1 MIYQALY
8 RKYRPKTFDEV
19 CGQTIVVQTLKN
31 AIKNNKLTHAYLF
44 IGPRGTGKTS
54 IAKIFAKTINCEEKK
69 DGISCEKCNICTVSN
84 NNENVDIIEMDAAS
98 NNGVDEIR
106 EIKNHVSLMPTFSKY
121 KIYII
126 DEVHMLSMGA
136 FNALLK
142 TLEEPPKHVIFV
154 LATTEPQKV
163 PLTIIS
169 RCQCFEFKS
178 ISKKLM
184 TEKIQE
190 ICKNEN
196 ISIDEQAINEI
207 CNCSNGGLR
216 DAIGL
221 LDQLNSFKED
231 LITVEDVLL
240 LNGRINKDQIVNL
253 FEKISKN
260 ELNEIIILSDKF
272 EEEGKDYN
280 YICEDI
286 INYLKTELINF
297 QINNNSSIIS
307 SLGKDKTIEIIF
319 KITEYN
325 NMMKNTK
332 DKKIFFDLMLI
343 EIINILD
350 NKTNVRIA
358 DNSGKKVINNEVN
371 KAKEINIETK
381 KEDTINDENYEKSND
396 YKDYLDLMDV
406 RLNNILAK
414 ADKDSLKEY
423 LEFFTKLEENL
434 DNLDERKI
442 YNLLLDCTIKAGSKN
457 GIIITASNDNILHEL
472 FENLE
477 DIQSLYINKLQK
489 QISICFYKEDLW
501 NVKRQE
507 YINKIKNKEKI
518 ELLDETLILNKIN
531 KKNESNKSEFDD
543 LLEIGE

>member
-1 MIYQALY
+1 
-8 RKYRPKTFDEV
+8 
-19 CGQTIVVQTLKN
+19 
-31 AIKNNKLTHAYLF
+31 
-44 IGPRGTGKTS
+44 
-54 IAKIFAKTINCEEKK
+54 
-69 DGISCEKCNICTVSN
+69 
-84 NNENVDIIEMDAAS
+84 
-98 NNGVDEIR
+98 
-106 EIKNHVSLMPTFSKY
+106 
-121 KIYII
+121 
-126 DEVHMLSMGA
+126 
-136 FNALLK
+136 
-142 TLEEPPKHVIFV
+142 
-154 LATTEPQKV
+154 
-163 PLTIIS
+163 
-169 RCQCFEFKS
+169 
-178 ISKKLM
+178 
-184 TEKIQE
+184 
-190 ICKNEN
+190 
-196 ISIDEQAINEI
+196 
-207 CNCSNGGLR
+207 
-216 DAIGL
+216 
-221 LDQLNSFKED
+221 
-231 LITVEDVLL
+231 
-240 LNGRINKDQIVNL
+240 
-253 FEKISKN
+253 
-260 ELNEIIILSDKF
+260 
-272 EEEGKDYN
+272 
-280 YICEDI
+280 
-286 INYLKTELINF
+286 
-297 QINNNSSIIS
+297 
-307 SLGKDKTIEIIF
+307 
-319 KITEYN
+319 
-325 NMMKNTK
+325 MMKNTK

>member
-136 FNALLK
+136 FNTLLK